1 MNKERLSNDSFCIDE
16 KFNILNTLFTDNKN
30 PDMYAKINHRKMKSG
45 ELKKDKIKSHQI
57 FTLKNLEALYID

>member
-1 MNKERLSNDSFCIDE
+1 
-16 KFNILNTLFTDNKN
+16 
-30 PDMYAKINHRKMKSG
+30 MYAKINHRKMKSG